1 MRKTYAEAV
10 ACGLTA
16 QNPVFA
22 NPPKSAFAQA
32 MSRAPVA
39 TFIQSNSEPKTA
51 DVEVP
56 MTMNH
61 PGTNTTTS
69 HQSTVAYTL
78 NGAKS
83 LASLA
88 PLAPDD
94 PKSNSTPFHG
104 RSAFFF
110 SVTRNLLTCESELR
124 KLLATADS
132 ENTRDTLVLVF
143 HLRNCRKKNGGK
155 GERDL
160 WRKCVQWYV
169 ETGKGDLIQ
178 KNLPTVVEVGRWDDV
193 LFCPGGYDYMAKQ
206 LLTDW
211 DTLQEHD
218 GCSDELKTS
227 LPVISLAAKW
237 APSACIST
245 KKSKGKSELMIAALN
260 RVLSDNHDSA
270 VSNTKKM
277 TISLFREKEY
287 RQMLSAMRRHL
298 RVTESLMC
306 DNKWEDIDFNQVP
319 SNAMHNYGKKLI
331 LNQNARKRSRSRT
344 PVQSRRHT
352 RSSLRQQ
359 RTSAKRQLLGSSS
372 RSIPGAFYRHC
383 PSSFAEWTA
392 SLKSGKTVDGKVV
405 KVNASQ
411 LFPHQIVRQLIEQ
424 GHLCAVECDGDDDS
438 DGDGG
443 GDNDND
449 GDGGGDNDN
458 DGDGDDD
465 NDGDGVETLTSVEQS
480 TALAEAQWKVI
491 EDDVRSR
498 GTLSGCLF
506 VTDVSGSMNTRIDS
520 SSTRAVDVAISLSLL
535 GSRCSTGIFQ
545 NTLITF
551 SEKPNFFQIPE
562 GSLLRAINAIEA
574 MDWGSSTNLQSVFE
588 LILTRAAEF
597 QLPQSEMPKMVC
609 IISDMEFNV
618 ADPSNRSTNFEAIKQ
633 KYAASGYELPTV
645 CFWNVAS
652 RSQQFPTSAD
662 EKGTILL
669 SGFSSSMLTMIM
681 NNGFANVNSWEVV
694 QRVIDTDTYK
704 SIVV

>member
-10 ACGLTA
+10 AYGLTA
-16 QNPVFA
+16 QHPVFA
-22 NPPKSAFAQA
+22 TPPQSSFARA
-32 MSRAPVA
+32 MLKTPMA
-39 TFIQSNSEPKTA
+39 TFVQINP
-51 DVEVP
+51 VP
-56 MTMNH
+56 MTTDVAA
-61 PGTNTTTS
+61 PTTTDPVETNPSS

-88 PLAPDD
+88 SGES
-94 PKSNSTPFHG
+94 KSSAEPFHA

-124 KLLATADS
+124 KLLAAADS

-218 GCSDELKTS
+218 GCSDELKTT

-306 DNKWEDIDFNQVP
+306 DNKWEDIDFNHVP

-331 LNQNARKRSRSRT
+331 CNQNAQKRSRSKT
-344 PVQSRRHT
+344 PVQSRCFSRK
-352 RSSLRQQ
+352 Q
-359 RTSAKRQLLGSSS
+359 RIRAKRQLSRSNSS
-372 RSIPGAFYRHC
+372 SIPGAFYRHC

-392 SLKSGKTVDGKVV
+392 SLKSGRNADGKVV

-411 LFPHQIVRQLIEQ
+411 LFPHQIVRQIIEQ
-424 GHLCAVECDGDDDS
+424 SRLCAAEGGDGCGGGDDDN
-438 DGDGG
+438 DGDGC
-443 GDNDND
+443 GDDDND
-449 GDGGGDNDN
+449 GDGGGD
-458 DGDGDDD
+458 DD
-465 NDGDGVETLTSVEQS
+465 NDDDGVRISKSAEQS
-480 TALAEAQWKVI
+480 TILPEAQWKVI

-506 VTDVSGSMNTRIDS
+506 VTDVSNSMNTCIDS

-562 GSLLRAINAIEA
+562 GSLLRAVNAIKA
-574 MDWGSSTNLQSVFE
+574 MDWGMSTNIQSVFE
-588 LILTRAAEF
+588 LILSRATEF
-597 QLPQSEMPKMVC
+597 QLPQSEMPKIVC

-633 KYAASGYELPTV
+633 KYAASGYELPIM

-681 NNGFANVNSWEVV
+681 KNGFANVNSWEVI
-694 QRVIDTDTYK
+694 QCVIDTDTYK